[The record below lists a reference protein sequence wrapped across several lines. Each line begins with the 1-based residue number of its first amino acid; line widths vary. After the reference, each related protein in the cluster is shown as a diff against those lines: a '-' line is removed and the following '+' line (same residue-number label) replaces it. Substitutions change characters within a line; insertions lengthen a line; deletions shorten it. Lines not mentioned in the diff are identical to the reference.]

1 MKFESIGQ
9 YKGERKKEGG
19 KERESKTVRPSKK
32 KTKNNTNYVQQK
44 QTNK

>member
-32 KTKNNTNYVQQK
+32 
-44 QTNK
+44 NKK

>member
-32 KTKNNTNYVQQK
+32 TKNNTNYVQQK